1 MKNELMIFERRE
13 QAVVSSRNIAERF
26 GKRHQEVLYAIEGR
40 SCDCGGIGCK
50 KCSFRGYQQLGILQ
64 EEINSK
70 SHLSKMFIKSYYTDS
85 MNRTQREYLMNRDG
99 FALLAMGFTGKEALE
114 WKLKYINAFNQMEAF
129 ITERKSSEWLMTRKQ
144 GKLIRRAETDTLANL
159 VEYAEAQ
166 GSRNMRQ
173 KVYTI
178 YSKLVNSLVGIEK
191 GQRDSVPF
199 KTISVIAFLEDMI
212 LHTVDEEMQ
221 KGTHYKDIYK
231 ICKANGEQ
239 IMRFAYLP
247 VLKQSA

>member
-144 GKLIRRAETDTLANL
+144 GKLIRRAET
-159 VEYAEAQ
+159 
-166 GSRNMRQ
+166 
-173 KVYTI
+173 
-178 YSKLVNSLVGIEK
+178 
-191 GQRDSVPF
+191 
-199 KTISVIAFLEDMI
+199 
-212 LHTVDEEMQ
+212 
-221 KGTHYKDIYK
+221 
-231 ICKANGEQ
+231 
-239 IMRFAYLP
+239 
-247 VLKQSA
+247 

>member
-1 MKNELMIFERRE
+1 MKNDLMIFERKE
-13 QAVVSSRNIAERF
+13 MAVVSSRVIAERF
-26 GKRHQEVLYAIEGR
+26 NKRHNNLLSSITAITKGLLENKQTPAQYFVK
-40 SCDCGGIGCK
+40 SW
-50 KCSFRGYQQLGILQ
+50 YT
-64 EEINSK
+64 EEQNGQT
-70 SHLSKMFIKSYYTDS
+70 YP
-85 MNRTQREYLMNRDG
+85 EYLCTRDG
-99 FALLAMGFTGKEALE
+99 FSLLVMGFTGKDALE
-114 WKLKYINAFNQMEAF
+114 WKVKYINAFNQMEAF
-129 ITERKSSEWLMTRKQ
+129 ILERTSSEWLMTRKQ

-166 GSRNMRQ
+166 GSRNMR
-173 KVYTI
+173 KNVYTI

-247 VLKQSA
+247 ALKIPA

>member
-1 MKNELMIFERRE
+1 MKNELMIFERKE
-13 QAVVSSRNIAERF
+13 MAVVSSRYVAENF
-26 GKRHQEVLYAIEGR
+26 KKQHQHVTQAIEKLI
-40 SCDCGGIGCK
+40 S
-50 KCSFRGYQQLGILQ
+50 
-64 EEINSK
+64 ENSLVK
-70 SHLSKMFIKSYYTDS
+70 SMFIRSYYDTE
-85 MNRTQREYLMNRDG
+85 RGKTYKEYLMNRDG
-99 FALLAMGFTGKEALE
+99 FSLLVMGFTGKEALE

-144 GKLIRRAETDTLANL
+144 GKMIRRTETDTLANL
-159 VEYAEAQ
+159 VDYAEAQ
-166 GSRNMRQ
+166 GSRNMR
-173 KVYTI
+173 KNVYTI
-178 YSKLVNSLVGIEK
+178 YSKLVNSLVGIER

-221 KGTHYKDIYK
+221 KGTHYKDIYQ

-247 VLKQSA
+247 TLKLSA

>member
-1 MKNELMIFERRE
+1 MKNDLMIFERKE
-13 QAVVSSRNIAERF
+13 MAVVSSRYVAENF
-26 GKRHQEVLYAIEGR
+26 KKQHQHVTQAIEKLI
-40 SCDCGGIGCK
+40 S
-50 KCSFRGYQQLGILQ
+50 
-64 EEINSK
+64 ENSLVK
-70 SHLSKMFIKSYYTDS
+70 SMFIRSHYDTERGKSYK
-85 MNRTQREYLMNRDG
+85 EYLMNRDG
-99 FALLAMGFTGKEALE
+99 FSLLVMGFTGKEALE

-166 GSRNMRQ
+166 GSRNMR
-173 KVYTI
+173 KNVYTI
-178 YSKLVNSLVGIEK
+178 YSKLVNSLVGIEN
-191 GQRDSVPF
+191 GQRNSVPF

-212 LHTVDEEMQ
+212 LHTVDEEMR
-221 KGTHYKDIYK
+221 KSTHYKEIYK

-247 VLKQSA
+247 ELTA

>member
-1 MKNELMIFERRE
+1 MKNDLMIFERKE
-13 QAVVSSRNIAERF
+13 MAVVSSRVIAERF
-26 GKRHQEVLYAIEGR
+26 NKRHNNLLSSITAITKGLLENKQTPAQYFVK
-40 SCDCGGIGCK
+40 SW
-50 KCSFRGYQQLGILQ
+50 YT
-64 EEINSK
+64 EEQNGQT
-70 SHLSKMFIKSYYTDS
+70 YP
-85 MNRTQREYLMNRDG
+85 EYLCTRDG
-99 FALLAMGFTGKEALE
+99 FSLLVMGFTGKDALE
-114 WKLKYINAFNQMEAF
+114 WKVKYINAFNQMEAF
-129 ITERKSSEWLMTRKQ
+129 ILERKSSEWLMTRKQ

-166 GSRNMRQ
+166 GSRNMR
-173 KVYTI
+173 KNVYTI

-247 VLKQSA
+247 ALKIPA

>member
-1 MKNELMIFERRE
+1 MKNELMIFERKE
-13 QAVVSSRNIAERF
+13 QAVVSSRVIAERF
-26 GKRHQEVLYAIEGR
+26 HKRHDNLLQSIQVLK
-40 SCDCGGIGCK
+40 GGLLENK
-50 KCSFRGYQQLGILQ
+50 ETPADY
-64 EEINSK
+64 
-70 SHLSKMFIKSYYTDS
+70 FIKSYYTEDQ
-85 MNRTQREYLMNRDG
+85 NGQTYPEYLCTRDG
-99 FALLAMGFTGKEALE
+99 FSLLVMGFTGKEALE

-129 ITERKSSEWLMTRKQ
+129 IAERKSSEWLITRKQ

-173 KVYTI
+173 QVYTI

-212 LHTVDEEMQ
+212 LHTVGEEMQ

-231 ICKANGEQ
+231 TCKANGEQ

-247 VLKQSA
+247 TAQKIPA

>member
-1 MKNELMIFERRE
+1 MKNDLMIFERKE
-13 QAVVSSRNIAERF
+13 QAVVSSRYVAENF
-26 GKRHQEVLYAIEGR
+26 KKQHQHVTQAIEKLI
-40 SCDCGGIGCK
+40 S
-50 KCSFRGYQQLGILQ
+50 
-64 EEINSK
+64 ENSLVK
-70 SHLSKMFIKSYYTDS
+70 SMFIRSYYDTERGKSYK
-85 MNRTQREYLMNRDG
+85 EYLMNRDG
-99 FALLAMGFTGKEALE
+99 FSLLVMGFTGKEALE

-159 VEYAEAQ
+159 VEYAERQ
-166 GSRNMRQ
+166 GSRNMR
-173 KVYTI
+173 KNVYTI

-221 KGTHYKDIYK
+221 KGAHYKDIYK
-231 ICKANGEQ
+231 ICKSNGEQ

-247 VLKQSA
+247 ALKIPA